1 MLHKGMTAGIG
12 AAMAEI
18 TNLTR
23 ALRKRLCPAKPVA
36 VCDLA
41 GGFTPRVCAF
51 PRSVHVLAVRHL
63 AEDCHRLGNEPER
76 AAALLKAHAD
86 AYEVAM
92 IGRGVEPGE
101 AAVRASEFRRQVETL
116 TARID
121 VAVDVLISGRA
132 AELVAK
138 GCPESHAERQAQ
150 HCAEQEIGIGKG
162 WSLRV
167 EAAIARMTGS
177 TTGGSAA

>member
-1 MLHKGMTAGIG
+1 MGAKVMKLMTRRHK
-12 AAMAEI
+12 
-18 TNLTR
+18 L
-23 ALRKRLCPAKPVA
+23 KA
-36 VCDLA
+36 VVRDFNES
-41 GGFTPRVCAF
+41 FTPCVVAF

-76 AAALLKAHAD
+76 AAALLKSHAD
-86 AYEVAM
+86 AYEVTM

-101 AAVRASEFRRQVETL
+101 AAVRASEFQKQVETM

-121 VAVDVLISGRA
+121 IAVDVLISNRA
-132 AELVAK
+132 AELVAR
-138 GCPESHAERQAQ
+138 GYPESYAERQAQ
-150 HCAEQEIGIGKG
+150 RNAEEEIGATKG

-167 EAAIARMTGS
+167 EAAIARVVGS